1 MSGMKIATGF
11 MCVTLLAGVSGC
23 HMLHNKF
30 SSNRCAESRTYEAE
44 RSVAPLKVPAGMDTP
59 DTVNALR
66 LPQLNEPAP
75 PPRPRSAPCL
85 DAPPS
90 FKVEKPATPA
100 TPRA

>member
-11 MCVTLLAGVSGC
+11 MCLTLLVGVSGC

-30 SSNRCAESRTYEAE
+30 SSNRCTENRTYEGE
-44 RSVAPLKVPAGMDTP
+44 RSVAPLKVPAGMDAPETA
-59 DTVNALR
+59 NALR

-75 PPRPRSAPCL
+75 PARARSAPCL
-85 DAPPS
+85 DQPPS
-90 FKVEKPATPA
+90 FKVQKPATPA